1 MIFRAGPHHY
11 DKCRVIWPQLIAPT
25 LAPSLPTTQNITN
38 DEELSENW
46 PGDRLMETWTEE
58 RRGNNLGFSVVLRK
72 LVLINSLRLPRRRVV
87 TLFLL

>member
-1 MIFRAGPHHY
+1 
-11 DKCRVIWPQLIAPT
+11 
-25 LAPSLPTTQNITN
+25 
-38 DEELSENW
+38 
-46 PGDRLMETWTEE
+46 METWTEE